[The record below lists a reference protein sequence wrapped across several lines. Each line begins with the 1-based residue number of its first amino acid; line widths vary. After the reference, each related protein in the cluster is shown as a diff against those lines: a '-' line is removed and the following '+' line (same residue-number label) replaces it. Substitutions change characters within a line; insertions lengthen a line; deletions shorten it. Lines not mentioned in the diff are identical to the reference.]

1 MRIKLFATMYYLRPA
16 SHLMALLLSFVFLIN
31 ACQPVKEERPN
42 VLWIVSEDNSPFLGA
57 YGDEFATTPNLDQL
71 AARGILYHNAF
82 SPAPV
87 CAPTRS
93 SIITGVYAN
102 SLGTHQMRSNYPIP
116 ENCQFYPALVKAA
129 GYYCTNNS
137 KKDYNTI
144 DQETAWDE
152 SGNKAHYKNRK
163 EGQPFFHIFNFTIS
177 HESSVHKPIPNEE
190 LRHDPD
196 LVPIP
201 PYHPKTPEM
210 KHDWA
215 QYYDKVEDLDTRV
228 GEVLEEL
235 EQLGEAENT
244 IILYY
249 SDHGGVLGRSKRF
262 MYESGLKVP
271 LIVYLPEKYQH
282 LAKEKP
288 GTSTDRFVNL
298 VDMGPTL
305 LNLLGIDIPGHM
317 QGKPFLGQNAPALD
331 KTYGF
336 RGRMDERFDL
346 VRSVRDKKYRY
357 IRNYMPHRIYGQYI
371 EYLWRAPSMKS
382 WERAFINGELNETQS
397 AFWKQKPAE
406 ELYDISKDPHNVNN
420 LANDPEYT
428 DVIQRMR
435 GDNIA
440 WQKEIMDVG
449 FIPEPMIERLTKNKI
464 MYEYMRQ
471 GEIPFDRIIETAD
484 LATRMEPGLLRDIA
498 DRLNDT
504 NPAVRYWAVV
514 GCVINS
520 TDAMEYKAQL
530 ADLIQDTEVAVR
542 IAAAEALYNLD
553 EKEMAVDALIQ
564 ALENEYEMART
575 MALNVLEL
583 MGEDARKALPAT
595 KTLLENASKKNSYD
609 VRAAQRLV
617 EKLETAA
624 VALTLAR

>member
-1 MRIKLFATMYYLRPA
+1 MFYFRSTGFLPCAFVLLF
-16 SHLMALLLSFVFLIN
+16 FLIN
-31 ACQPVKEERPN
+31 SCQSAQEDKPN

-71 AARGILYHNAF
+71 ASRGILYHNAF
-82 SPAPV
+82 APAPV

-116 ENCQFYPALVKAA
+116 QNFRFYPALVKEA

-137 KKDYNTI
+137 KKDYNTK
-144 DQETAWDE
+144 DQESAWDE
-152 SGNKAHYKNRK
+152 SGNKAHYKNRQ

-177 HESSVHKPIPNEE
+177 HESSVHKSIPNEE
-190 LRHDPD
+190 LRHDPE

-228 GEVLEEL
+228 GEVLKEL
-235 EQLGEAENT
+235 EEAGEAENT

-282 LAKEKP
+282 LAEEQP

-305 LNLLGIDIPGHM
+305 LNILGIDIPSHM
-317 QGKPFLGQNAPALD
+317 QGKPFLGENTAVQD
-331 KTYGF
+331 KAYGF

-382 WERAFINGELNETQS
+382 WEQAYLNGELNEMQS
-397 AFWKQKPAE
+397 AFWSPKPAE
-406 ELYDISKDPHNVNN
+406 ELYDITIDPHNVNN
-420 LANDPEYT
+420 LANDPGYA
-428 DVIQRMR
+428 DVIKRMR
-435 GDNIA
+435 ADNIA

-449 FIPEPMIERLTKNKI
+449 FIPEPMIERLTKDRI
-464 MYEYMRQ
+464 MYDYMRQ
-471 GEIPFDRIIETAD
+471 GEMPFERIIETAD
-484 LATRMEPGLLRDIA
+484 LATRREPGLLKGII
-498 DRLNDT
+498 DRLNDP

-520 TDAMEYKAQL
+520 TEAIEYKAQL
-530 ADLIQDTEVAVR
+530 TDLTRDEEVAVR
-542 IAAAEALYNLD
+542 IVAAEALYKIGD
-553 EKEMAVDALIQ
+553 KETAVGALIK
-564 ALENEYEMART
+564 ALGNEYEMART
-575 MALNVLEL
+575 MALNVLDL

-617 EKLETAA
+617 EKLEAAA